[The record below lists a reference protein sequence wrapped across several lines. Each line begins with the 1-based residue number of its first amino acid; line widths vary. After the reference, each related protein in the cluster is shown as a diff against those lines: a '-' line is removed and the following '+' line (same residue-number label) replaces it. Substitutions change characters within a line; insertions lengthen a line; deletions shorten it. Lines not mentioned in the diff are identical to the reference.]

1 MMERVKSLFRAPR
14 LANRR
19 RHPRYPV
26 SASVEI
32 LYAGAV
38 RRDAEITDVSAG
50 GALLIPTQDIEPGQD
65 IEIFHPSSTMRVT
78 AQVIA
83 NDSVGTRVCFLSEG
97 AGTIVAVWLRGLHA
111 RPVAD
116 GQPGG

>member
-1 MMERVKSLFRAPR
+1 MMERVRSLFRATR
-14 LANRR
+14 LTNRR

-32 LYAGAV
+32 LHQSNAG
-38 RRDAEITDVSAG
+38 RDAEITDVSAG
-50 GALLIPTQDIEPGQD
+50 GALLIPPLSIEPGQE
-65 IEIFHPSSTMRVT
+65 IEIYHPGSTMRVS

-83 NDSVGTRVCFLSEG
+83 NDAEGTRVRFLSEG
-97 AGTIVAVWLRGLHA
+97 AGAIVSVWLRGLHA

-116 GQPGG
+116 GQAG